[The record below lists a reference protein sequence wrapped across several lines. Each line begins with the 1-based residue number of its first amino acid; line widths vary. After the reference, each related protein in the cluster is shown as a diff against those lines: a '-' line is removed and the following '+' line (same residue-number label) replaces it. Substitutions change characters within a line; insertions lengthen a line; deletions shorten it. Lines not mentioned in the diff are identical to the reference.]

1 MTDTKDPE
9 EALERIAQQE
19 LGIVPYW
26 TNELVKYS
34 SDHHEWEEI
43 RAFIKGVSWCRK
55 HELEDAERRAFH
67 EGWWRNCEMKVGS
80 MTNEDIKDALNDSF
94 DDYQQS
100 KKEIRR

>member
-55 HELEDAERRAFH
+55 HELEEAERKAFDAGRAIYH
-67 EGWWRNCEMKVGS
+67 RSEHCEHFGIFQTDWDWKFI
-80 MTNEDIKDALNDSF
+80 TF
-94 DDYQQS
+94 DDY
-100 KKEIRR
+100 KKEGAG

>member
-26 TNELVKYS
+26 NNELVKYS

-55 HELEDAERRAFH
+55 HELEPYKELARRVELYLECVDRREMEGTAEEEH
-67 EGWWRNCEMKVGS
+67 LQE
-80 MTNEDIKDALNDSF
+80 ALNAI
-94 DDYQQS
+94 
-100 KKEIRR
+100 KKEGAG